1 MVRRD
6 KVQIWRRCEILLE
19 REKPMIFDESCMK
32 EMANFFFF
40 SCFRLFFL
48 SHTPFYTRKAED
60 AYMINVNNNSMNWQ
74 KKLRE
79 RNKQIREFIKKKT
92 RIKSL
97 VALLFY
103 PSWRKNSDDGKA
115 NSDKHIQLFF
125 FFLFVF

>member
-1 MVRRD
+1 MLSF
-6 KVQIWRRCEILLE
+6 I
-19 REKPMIFDESCMK
+19 
-32 EMANFFFF
+32 
-40 SCFRLFFL
+40 FL

-125 FFLFVF
+125 FFLSVFQRHFQSKNAENKTTIEPPYHRMK